1 MRKTFIAV
9 VVAVGLFVAGCPFTP
24 AETAAFRTLTGSKAI
39 IESEM
44 AKHGEC
50 KPTPTASLHSPLC
63 DAINQAIPAQHAAVL
78 VLDSYCASTDYLTNG
93 GPCKPPTD
101 PTAKAEL
108 KAKLQTAINN
118 LNPLIAAIKAAAGAK
133 P

>member
-9 VVAVGLFVAGCPFTP
+9 VVAIGLFVAGCPFTP
-24 AETAAFRTLTGSKAI
+24 AETSAFRTLTGSKAI

-50 KPTPTASLHSPLC
+50 KPTPTATFHSPLC

-78 VLDSYCASTDYLTNG
+78 ILDAYCASPDYLTG
-93 GPCKPPTD
+93 VAPCRPPTD
-101 PTAKAEL
+101 PNVKADL
-108 KAKLQTAINN
+108 KAKMQTAIAN
-118 LNPLIAAIKAAAGAK
+118 LNPLIADIKTAAGAK